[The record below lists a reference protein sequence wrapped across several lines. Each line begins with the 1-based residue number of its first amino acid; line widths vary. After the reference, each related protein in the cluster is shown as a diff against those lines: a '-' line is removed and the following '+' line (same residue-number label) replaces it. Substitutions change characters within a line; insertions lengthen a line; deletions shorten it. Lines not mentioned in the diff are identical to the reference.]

1 VGINFSTVLVKND
14 KKKIMNLTKENIR
27 KFLGW
32 CSIINIGLLLCWIL
46 ALVFARDWVFWV
58 HTSAVEISKESFAE
72 INYAMMGYFKLAV
85 ILFNVTPYLVLRFA
99 KFT

>member
-1 VGINFSTVLVKND
+1 
-14 KKKIMNLTKENIR
+14 MNLAGENLR
-27 KFLGW
+27 TFLGW
-32 CSIINIGLLLCWIL
+32 CTVINLGLLLYWIL
-46 ALVFARDWVFWV
+46 ALVFAHDWVFWV
-58 HTSAVEISKESFAE
+58 HSSAVEISKESFAE

>member
-32 CSIINIGLLLCWIL
+32 CSIINIGLLPYWIL

>member
-1 VGINFSTVLVKND
+1 
-14 KKKIMNLTKENIR
+14 MNVTKENLQT
-27 KFLGW
+27 FLGW
-32 CSIINIGLLLCWIL
+32 CTVINLGILLYWII

-58 HTSAVEISKESFAE
+58 HTLAVEISKESFAE

-99 KFT
+99 KFSR

>member
-1 VGINFSTVLVKND
+1 
-14 KKKIMNLTKENIR
+14 MNLTKENIR

-32 CSIINIGLLLCWIL
+32 CSIINIGLLLYWIL

-85 ILFNVTPYLVLRFA
+85 ILFNVTPYLVLRFV
-99 KFT
+99 KFTEPTSIGNE

>member
-1 VGINFSTVLVKND
+1 M
-14 KKKIMNLTKENIR
+14 MNLTKENIR

-32 CSIINIGLLLCWIL
+32 CTVINLGHLLYWIL
-46 ALVFARDWVFWV
+46 ALSFARDWVFWV

-72 INYAMMGYFKLAV
+72 INYAMMGYYKLAV

-99 KFT
+99 KFSR

>member
-1 VGINFSTVLVKND
+1 MS
-14 KKKIMNLTKENIR
+14 LTKENVR

-32 CSIINIGLLLCWIL
+32 CSVINIGFLIYWIL
-46 ALVFARDWVFWV
+46 ALVFARDWVFLV
-58 HTSAVEISKESFAE
+58 HASAVEISKESFAE

-85 ILFNVTPYLVLRFA
+85 ILFNVTPYLVLRFV